1 MSSLNARLLIS
12 VSVLLLF
19 FFGVTI
25 VVLDT
30 AFRSAG
36 EQAQADILDGHLMAI
51 LAAAEATDDG
61 GLELPPDLQEPRFG
75 AIGSGLYAELRGDE
89 GEPVWRSRSAL
100 GIEIPIGEQPQS
112 GVRLFLNEMLADGT
126 PVLTL
131 SLAVQWELPDGNYR
145 PFVFKVVESLE
156 SFNAQVAQF
165 RRQLFGWFAAVALIM
180 LLSISVLLRHL
191 LRPLRQIENEIGEIE
206 KGERASLSGQFPTE
220 LTGVA
225 RNMNLLI
232 DSERGRSDRYRNTLD
247 NLAHSLKTPL
257 AAIRSLLD
265 QGEAGKVAG
274 KVNEQVDRMD
284 EIVRYQLRKP
294 ANFQAKNLVLVH
306 VPITPEIER
315 LVAGLSKVYHDKNP
329 HIEAVIDSEMEFRG
343 DSGDFL
349 EVAGNLLDNACKW
362 CERRV
367 RVTIGYPG
375 DGDGQ
380 SGLVLSVEDDGPG
393 IPADAADALLQRG
406 TRLDES
412 TPGHGIGLAVVK
424 EIAESYGGQL
434 EISRSELGGA
444 KLCVRISSS

>member
-1 MSSLNARLLIS
+1 MSSLSARLLIS
-12 VSVLLLF
+12 VSVLLII

-51 LAAAEATDDG
+51 LAAAEATEEG

-75 AIGSGLYAELRGDE
+75 TIGSGLYAELRGDD

-100 GIEIPIGEQPQS
+100 GIEIPAGPTPRS
-112 GVRLFLNEMLADGT
+112 GVRQFANETLADGT

-156 SFNAQVAQF
+156 SFNAQVRQF
-165 RRQLFGWFAAVALIM
+165 RGQLFGWFAAVALIM
-180 LLSISVLLRHL
+180 LLAISVLLRHV
-191 LRPLRQIENEIGEIE
+191 LRPLRQIENEISEIE
-206 KGERASLSGQFPTE
+206 QGKREALSGQYPTE

-232 DSERGRSDRYRNTLD
+232 DGERGRSERYRKTLD

-257 AAIRSLLD
+257 AAMRSLLAESGQD
-265 QGEAGKVAG
+265 AGRFD
-274 KVNEQVDRMD
+274 EQIDRMD

-294 ANFQAKNLVLVH
+294 AATQAQNLLMTLVP
-306 VPITPEIER
+306 VAPEVER
-315 LVAGLSKVYHDKNP
+315 LITGLRKVYHDKAP
-329 HIEAVIDSEMEFRG
+329 DIEASIEEGLQFRG
-343 DSGDFL
+343 DGGDLL
-349 EVAGNLLDNACKW
+349 EITGNLLDNACKW
-362 CERRV
+362 CDKTV
-367 RVTIGYPG
+367 RISVGRSAN
-375 DGDGQ
+375 DAMH
-380 SGLVLSVEDDGPG
+380 LVVGDDGPG
-393 IPADAADALLQRG
+393 VPAEAADALLQRG
-406 TRLDES
+406 TRLDEN

-424 EIAESYGGQL
+424 ELAESYGGQL
-434 EISRSELGGA
+434 EIGRSNLGGA
-444 KLCVRISSS
+444 EFRVTIPSSRPSSG